1 MNSRDSRFE
10 WLRVCAILFV
20 VAHHVLMFGGDVC
33 GYMSPFRVN
42 GETVVGVVL
51 NSLFVTGVNLF
62 VMISGWFGI
71 GRVWRPVVRL
81 IVECAVFGA
90 LAMVLSLLLYSF
102 LPLDKVEGCFSIDL
116 LWRSVRFTNW
126 WFVTH
131 YLMLVLAAP
140 LLEAALKN
148 VGRRSLEHVLVCML
162 LFNCLFG
169 FCWGYVN
176 ASGYNVVNFIMIYL
190 LARYMRLFPMAVV
203 NRLICQ
209 RAWAVIVVCMALAT
223 VWFLLDK
230 SGWAAGR
237 LSRAWSYNN
246 PVIVLESVAVFSLFL
261 KLRCDDKRAERFAP
275 YVLGVYLLQ
284 SAPSLVYYRN
294 VLGSWLFDNYG
305 YVGFMVA
312 VAVLA
317 VVCFVLSVAVLV
329 PLRRA
334 MRLVRI

>member
-1 MNSRDSRFE
+1 M
-10 WLRVCAILFV
+10 FV
-20 VAHHVLMFGGDVC
+20 VAHHVLMFGADVC
-33 GYMSPFRVN
+33 GYLSAFWMN
-42 GETVVGVVL
+42 GETIVGAVL

-71 GRVWRPVVRL
+71 GKVWRPMVRL
-81 IVECAVFGA
+81 VVECGVFGA
-90 LAMVLSLLLYSF
+90 LAMALSLLLYNF
-102 LPLDKVEGCFSIDL
+102 LPLDRVEGCFSLDL

-148 VGRRSLEHVLVCML
+148 VERRTLERVLVCLL

-190 LARYMRLFPMAVV
+190 LARYMRLFPQAAV

-209 RAWAVIVVCMALAT
+209 RAWVVIGLCMALAT
-223 VWFLLDK
+223 LWFLLDK

-246 PVIVLESVAVFSLFL
+246 PLIVLETMAVFSLFL
-261 KLRCDDKRAERFAP
+261 KLRSDDRRAERFAP

-294 VLGSWLFDNYG
+294 ALGSWLFDNYG
-305 YVGFMVA
+305 YLGFVTA
-312 VAVLA
+312 VVMLAVL
-317 VVCFVLSVAVLV
+317 CFVLSVAVLV

-334 MRLVRI
+334 MRFVGI

>member
-1 MNSRDSRFE
+1 
-10 WLRVCAILFV
+10 
-20 VAHHVLMFGGDVC
+20 
-33 GYMSPFRVN
+33 
-42 GETVVGVVL
+42 
-51 NSLFVTGVNLF
+51 
-62 VMISGWFGI
+62 
-71 GRVWRPVVRL
+71 
-81 IVECAVFGA
+81 
-90 LAMVLSLLLYSF
+90 
-102 LPLDKVEGCFSIDL
+102 
-116 LWRSVRFTNW
+116 
-126 WFVTH
+126 
-131 YLMLVLAAP
+131 
-140 LLEAALKN
+140 
-148 VGRRSLEHVLVCML
+148 
-162 LFNCLFG
+162 
-169 FCWGYVN
+169 
-176 ASGYNVVNFIMIYL
+176 
-190 LARYMRLFPMAVV
+190 
-203 NRLICQ
+203 
-209 RAWAVIVVCMALAT
+209 MALAT

-334 MRLVRI
+334 MRLVGI